1 MMVVEGRNKLTEE
14 IIELLS
20 FPGQTILH
28 LVTKMESG
36 QGYQC
41 SYMHIYIHVC
51 TFTHM
56 ENMISN

>member
-41 SYMHIYIHVC
+41 SYMHIYTCMYFYIHG
-51 TFTHM
+51 
-56 ENMISN
+56 EYD